1 MRAGAGPGSQG
12 AGVYRSLRP
21 SCGLCGWVVPLWCP
35 AEHARPAARWL
46 AGFEDWLGGFL
57 PVWPWFPRFSVLVS
71 LRVTRGWFKKQ
82 VAEQDPGLRQEAV
95 RCPAVLAWT
104 VV

>member
-1 MRAGAGPGSQG
+1 M
-12 AGVYRSLRP
+12 
-21 SCGLCGWVVPLWCP
+21 
-35 AEHARPAARWL
+35 
-46 AGFEDWLGGFL
+46 
-57 PVWPWFPRFSVLVS
+57 WPWFPRFSVLVS